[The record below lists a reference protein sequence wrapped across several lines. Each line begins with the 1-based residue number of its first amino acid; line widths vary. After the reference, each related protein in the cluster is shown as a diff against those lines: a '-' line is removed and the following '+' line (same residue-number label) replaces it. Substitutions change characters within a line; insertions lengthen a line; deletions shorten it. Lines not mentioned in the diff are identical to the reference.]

1 MEEYEYSFKVNSIVP
16 YIEYCK
22 LNNYKLKKEVK
33 QNRVVYEN
41 INNDKIIARITTE
54 DKDNKKTKVI
64 NFKNLQEKN
73 NKLKFS
79 YETIPLQITNKNSK
93 AIESILDVL
102 EFKKA
107 SDLYRIR
114 RVYEKDGV
122 IFEIDEYKMPKMN
135 VVAIEGLKDRVD
147 KIYKETCNYE

>member
-1 MEEYEYSFKVNSIVP
+1 MEEYEYSFKVKSIVP

-122 IFEIDEYKMPKMN
+122 IFEIDEYKIPKMN
-135 VVAIEGLKDRVD
+135 VVAIEGLRDRVN
-147 KIYKETCNYE
+147 KIYKEICNYE